1 MDRIVRALVRELA
14 RRAAQTPM
22 SAPLPILT

>member
-14 RRAAQTPM
+14 RRAAVAPL